1 MYSIVSHTRGF
12 YKLLKDKIYYNVSEK
27 KFAEM
32 EADGLISGK
41 VKVKSEKSKDVSKTS
56 INDVPPLTESEE
68 LALLK
73 KDDLIELAKRIGYA
87 EEITPSVTKAILIEF
102 IIQNKAK

>member
-1 MYSIVSHTRGF
+1 MYSIVSHNRGF
-12 YKLLKDKIYYNVSEK
+12 YKLLKEKIYYNVSEK
-27 KFAEM
+27 RFAEM
-32 EADGLISGK
+32 EADGLISVEAK
-41 VKVKSEKSKDVSKTS
+41 VKPKKPKID
-56 INDVPPLTESEE
+56 DVPPLTESEE

-73 KDDLIELAKRIGYA
+73 KDDLVELAKRIGYA

>member
-1 MYSIVSHTRGF
+1 MYSIVSHNRGF
-12 YKLLKDKIYYNVSEK
+12 YKLLKEKVYYNVSEK
-27 KFAEM
+27 RFAEM
-32 EADGLISGK
+32 AADGLISAK
-41 VKVKSEKSKDVSKTS
+41 AKVKSEKP
-56 INDVPPLTESEE
+56 NVPPLTESEE

-73 KDDLIELAKRIGYA
+73 KDDLVELAKRIGYA

>member
-1 MYSIVSHTRGF
+1 MYSIVSNNRGF
-12 YKLLKDKIYYNVSEK
+12 YKLLKEKVYYNVSEK
-27 KFAEM
+27 RFAEM
-32 EADGLISGK
+32 EADGLIS
-41 VKVKSEKSKDVSKTS
+41 VKAEVKPKKPKID
-56 INDVPPLTESEE
+56 DVPPLTESEE

-73 KDDLIELAKRIGYA
+73 KDDLVELAKRLGYA